1 MTHTPSPLPERTY
14 SPEEVADILGTTSWW
29 VRQRVRDGKVAHL
42 RLGKARIRFTENQVA
57 ALVAGVT
64 VVPSPAPPREPLDA
78 AALGPTVR
86 SLGAH
91 RSRPSVRRDT
101 KGVV

>member
-1 MTHTPSPLPERTY
+1 MTDTPSPLPARTY

-29 VRQRVRDGKVAHL
+29 VRQRVSDGKVEHL
-42 RLGKARIRFTENQVA
+42 RLGKARIRFTEAQVA
-57 ALVAGVT
+57 ALVAAAT
-64 VVPSPAPPREPLDA
+64 VAPSPAPPREPIDA

-91 RSRPSVRRDT
+91 RSRSSVRRDA